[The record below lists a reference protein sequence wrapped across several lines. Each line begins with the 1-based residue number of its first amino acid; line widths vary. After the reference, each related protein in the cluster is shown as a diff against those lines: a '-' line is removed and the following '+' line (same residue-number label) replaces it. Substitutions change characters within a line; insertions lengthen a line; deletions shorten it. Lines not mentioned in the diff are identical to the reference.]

1 MFSAT
6 TRGNI
11 VVWLAN
17 GSSEAV
23 LPKWKPT
30 RLLRMED
37 EGISAMVE
45 RDGFIAVGD
54 AQGRVTFYNEE
65 FQKLKWVQNFTVGK
79 VLSVSFHVEYDNF
92 AKQGSDTVLGDF
104 LVSFEG
110 PGCGV
115 VSFQTG
121 EIETAVNCQG
131 APWTIHDVHP
141 NKNQIILGNIHGL
154 LAVYNYL
161 SNERILE
168 RTMVIE
174 DEMTCVKYSSDGQ
187 LLALGT
193 KKGNVWLL
201 KEETMEPARAIP
213 FSYSKGSI
221 RSCVFSD
228 DGEFLATSDTDRCVS
243 VYKQNTL
250 LAHWEL
256 LGRYRGHNRHI
267 VQIMFG
273 LDPDTGTRLLLSL
286 GKDMK
291 MNEFDLDGSSIS
303 DGLVLRHR
311 SEVEQRCQPTC
322 FIWHPTTASQ
332 ETFVVIANKVM
343 TNNAKKYL
351 SIYVL

>member
-1 MFSAT
+1 MPDPGGSWSRSLTSVVGAGLKD
-6 TRGNI
+6 RPVLHVNI
-11 VVWLAN
+11 RQYV
-17 GSSEAV
+17 
-23 LPKWKPT
+23 P
-30 RLLRMED
+30 
-37 EGISAMVE
+37 
-45 RDGFIAVGD
+45 
-54 AQGRVTFYNEE
+54 YH
-65 FQKLKWVQNFTVGK
+65 QNFSVGRI
-79 VLSVSFHVEYDNF
+79 LSVSFHVEYDNF
-92 AKQGSDTVLGDF
+92 AKQGSDTILGDF

-115 VSFQTG
+115 VSFQAG
-121 EIETAVNCQG
+121 EIETVINCHG

-141 NKNQIILGNIHGL
+141 IKNQIILGNIHGL

-168 RTMVIE
+168 KIMVIE

-187 LLALGT
+187 LMALGT
-193 KKGNVWLL
+193 KRGNIWLL

-221 RSCVFSD
+221 RSVVFSE

-250 LAHWEL
+250 LSHWEL
-256 LGRYRGHNRHI
+256 LGSYRGHSRHI

-273 LDPDTGTRLLLSL
+273 TDPDTGTRLLVSL

-291 MNEFDLDGSSIS
+291 MNEFDLDGRSIS

-322 FIWHPTTASQ
+322 FLWHPLTASQ
-332 ETFVVIANKVM
+332 ETFVVIANKV
-343 TNNAKKYL
+343 TSSNIIVSNHD
-351 SIYVL
+351 